1 MGKFKDLKELVAS
14 ADKDAVAFYE
24 KGNSAAG
31 TRLRLALQQI
41 KVLATAIRQEIS
53 EKKKS
58 K

>member
-1 MGKFKDLKELVAS
+1 MAKFEDLKELITS
-14 ADKDAVAFYE
+14 TEKEAVAFYV
-24 KGNSAAG
+24 KGNNAAG

-53 EKKKS
+53 EKKKG